1 MNRLFN
7 MDNKFFAFM
16 GKVADLCIL
25 NLLCLICCIP
35 IVTAGASMTALY
47 YVTMKMVRNEES
59 YLFRSFFKS
68 FKQNFKQATII
79 HIIMLASAIIL
90 YMDLSIVRNMDGT
103 ISKVLSFVF
112 AAFAFIYGII
122 LLYIYPVLA
131 KFYNTIKNTFSNA
144 FLMSVRHLPYTFLM
158 VVISLC
164 PLAILFVPVFQVQ
177 STLLM
182 LFILIGFAGIAYCN
196 SAFFCRIFDNYIPEE
211 TPELPEDSANE
222 ME

>member
-59 YLFRSFFKS
+59 YLFRSFIKS

>member
-1 MNRLFN
+1 
-7 MDNKFFAFM
+7 M